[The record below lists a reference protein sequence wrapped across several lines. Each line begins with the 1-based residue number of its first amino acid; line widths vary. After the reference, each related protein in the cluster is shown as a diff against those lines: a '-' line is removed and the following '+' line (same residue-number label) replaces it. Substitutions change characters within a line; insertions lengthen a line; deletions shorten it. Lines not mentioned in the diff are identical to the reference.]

1 MPIDNK
7 DIQNNHEILAY
18 IEGKENV
25 GDDIFMTVLRN
36 GIIQYNTVKLGLNPN
51 YLPHLNG

>member
-18 IEGKENV
+18 IEGKKNV
-25 GDDIFMTVLRN
+25 GDDIFMTVHQFFKANNPKMDKAFNL
-36 GIIQYNTVKLGLNPN
+36 YMCPKLF
-51 YLPHLNG
+51 